1 MKIVT
6 RVKSRTGSIEI
17 RKKPSAANNSLPFV
31 EFWATHKLGRDK
43 AQRRCNSHGFNSQ
56 PHKSQGF
63 RLRKTLRRSQTIP
76 IAKMASAAARSIFR
90 SCSASRSAF
99 RVASE
104 SKPVRSP
111 FRIASNKPLSQSQS
125 TLRFPVELSSCV
137 ESMMPYHTATAS
149 ALMNSMLSISSR
161 TSAWIPEASLGF
173 LDVLSTINF
182 RSTFVCS
189 PGSVSSPKSNPGL
202 QNHACHFN
210 FQKVFS
216 FYHIRR
222 TLPPVILR
230 SVS

>member
-161 TSAWIPEASLGF
+161 TSAWIPEARLCALLGLSHIITQNFSLHC
-173 LDVLSTINF
+173 
-182 RSTFVCS
+182 R
-189 PGSVSSPKSNPGL
+189 SVSSPKSNPGL

>member
-161 TSAWIPEASLGF
+161 TSAWIPEDCNDDCLKAIKLEM
-173 LDVLSTINF
+173 
-182 RSTFVCS
+182 
-189 PGSVSSPKSNPGL
+189 SVSSPKSNPGL